1 MSKTILIVD
10 DDLDIVNLLKLYLHV
25 EGYRTVEAFDGKS
38 AFNQLKNHII
48 DLVILDI
55 MIPIIDGY
63 QLLQMIRQDY
73 KIPVILLSAKNQDYD
88 KITGLKLGA
97 DDYISKPFSPLEVIA
112 RIQAHLRRSYEFN
125 NVVSSQLNAQIR

>member
-63 QLLQMIRQDY
+63 QLLQ
-73 KIPVILLSAKNQDYD
+73 
-88 KITGLKLGA
+88 
-97 DDYISKPFSPLEVIA
+97 
-112 RIQAHLRRSYEFN
+112 
-125 NVVSSQLNAQIR
+125 